1 MRNVARKGD
10 PTSTGGMIQEG
21 DSSWLSEGSPTTY
34 IGMIATCPACKV
46 GQGPIVA
53 VGPRSIIGPG
63 GPVALQ
69 GDYVACGCPSMSNVI
84 LPAQGTTVGDNMGPR
99 AKTASTP
106 VEPPAS
112 TLADSQPASALADS
126 VTTPLVPKPLPLVD
140 LLETRIGVFFDG
152 TQNNMHNSKFR
163 EQCERAS
170 DAVCSSIEKLIG
182 AGTSYD
188 NGLTNVA
195 RLHNAYTGKAIYIE
209 GIGTQSGLADD
220 TKGLALGIGGTGVIM
235 KAQMG
240 LDQLTA
246 HVQSLPPGSVVVDVF
261 GFSRGAAAARHF
273 INKLLALNL
282 GRPLRVGFVGLFD
295 TVAAIGSAADGLDTS
310 DDNNL
315 GVSLYLAPGCA
326 DQVVQLT
333 AHHEYRV
340 NFALNSISSIH
351 REIPLYGAH
360 SDIGGGY
367 LAGEERIP
375 IARPYEVTMMVGD
388 QEALK
393 AFKSEASK
401 RYYEAQKVY
410 QAYLATP
417 SQLKDELHQYSIP
430 TPSGGRTGYIA
441 NTVMTRYV
449 KPELQLLAGHLMRQ
463 LAAESGVPILELTE
477 TIPDEL
483 AAIFTA
489 YQAAATTGGL
499 PTLTPEQ
506 EHLIMTQY
514 AHCSDSWVTSAGI
527 FVNAPAPSRIRRVY
541 QQQQGK

>member
-152 TQNNMHNSKFR
+152 TQNNMHNSKLR

-246 HVQSLPPGSVVVDVF
+246 HVQSLPP
-261 GFSRGAAAARHF
+261 
-273 INKLLALNL
+273 
-282 GRPLRVGFVGLFD
+282 
-295 TVAAIGSAADGLDTS
+295 
-310 DDNNL
+310 
-315 GVSLYLAPGCA
+315 
-326 DQVVQLT
+326 
-333 AHHEYRV
+333 
-340 NFALNSISSIH
+340 
-351 REIPLYGAH
+351 
-360 SDIGGGY
+360 
-367 LAGEERIP
+367 
-375 IARPYEVTMMVGD
+375 
-388 QEALK
+388 
-393 AFKSEASK
+393 
-401 RYYEAQKVY
+401 
-410 QAYLATP
+410 
-417 SQLKDELHQYSIP
+417 
-430 TPSGGRTGYIA
+430 
-441 NTVMTRYV
+441 
-449 KPELQLLAGHLMRQ
+449 RQ
-463 LAAESGVPILELTE
+463 
-477 TIPDEL
+477 
-483 AAIFTA
+483 
-489 YQAAATTGGL
+489 
-499 PTLTPEQ
+499 
-506 EHLIMTQY
+506 
-514 AHCSDSWVTSAGI
+514 CC
-527 FVNAPAPSRIRRVY
+527 R
-541 QQQQGK
+541 